1 MNFLKRINKEDGT
14 SIILV
19 THEPDY
25 AAMAEREIYLIDGH
39 ISSRETEVLV

>member
-1 MNFLKRINKEDGT
+1 MDILKKINKENKT

-25 AAMAEREIYLIDGH
+25 AAMADREIYLIDGR
-39 ISSRETEVLV
+39 IGQRD